1 MHNLKNDL
9 VGKIYGDYNALA
21 INMGVGCDCDP
32 DTKGIIIL
40 DYLDNLGR
48 LNTEDANS
56 TEEND
61 YERAAEMMKKLSE
74 ISKSENK
81 IIYVPIRKP
90 KNSDNTI

>member
-21 INMGVGCDCDP
+21 INMGIGCDCDSA
-32 DTKGIIIL
+32 TKALIL
-40 DYLDNLGR
+40 EDYLGTSKPDVNE
-48 LNTEDANS
+48 NEYETEA
-56 TEEND
+56 
-61 YERAAEMMKKLSE
+61 KKIRILSE

-90 KNSDNTI
+90 KNSDNTL